1 METVFTFKKKKL
13 IVVRLKSDEETE
25 QSHKHTLKYVLYR
38 KSCLPAK
45 KKKNFCQIKQIPLK
59 KKSKKLALQLVT
71 LLSSI

>member
-1 METVFTFKKKKL
+1 METVFTLKKKKL

-45 KKKNFCQIKQIPLK
+45 KKNLSNQADTLQK
-59 KKSKKLALQLVT
+59 K
-71 LLSSI
+71 I

>member
-13 IVVRLKSDEETE
+13 IVVRLKSDETE

-45 KKKNFCQIKQIPLK
+45 KKKKKSVKSSRYPLK